1 MNLAETVFE
10 GTLKSDGTLELDEK
24 PKLPP
29 GRVKVIVQ
37 TEDWL
42 SYLKRCRAELEL
54 SGATFRRGID
64 IEADIE
70 FIRGETERV
79 DGIRWEQEWANHHP
93 EAPLC

>member
-1 MNLAETVFE
+1 MSLKETLIE
-10 GTLKSDGTLELDEK
+10 GALKADGTLELDER

-54 SGATFRRGID
+54 SGATFRRGND
-64 IEADIE
+64 IESDIE
-70 FIRGETERV
+70 QIRGETERA
-79 DGIRWEQEWANHHP
+79 DGICWEEEWAKHHP
-93 EAPLC
+93 KAPSC